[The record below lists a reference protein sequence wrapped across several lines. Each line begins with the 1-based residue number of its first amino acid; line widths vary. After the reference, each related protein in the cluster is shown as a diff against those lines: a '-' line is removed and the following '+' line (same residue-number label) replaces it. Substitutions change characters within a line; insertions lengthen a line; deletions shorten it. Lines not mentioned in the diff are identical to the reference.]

1 MEVNPWFLFGNKR
14 GIHKWAGS
22 GALTSLVNRSGCQG
36 VHSEEKEEDS
46 ILLRMQ
52 TGTYCVSRKDG
63 HLPF

>member
-22 GALTSLVNRSGCQG
+22 GALTSLVNPSGCQG
-36 VHSEEKEEDS
+36 VHSEEKQDS
-46 ILLRMQ
+46 ILVTMQ